1 MSRTKSIDI
10 FTTKII
16 EHPIYGKMEVKVCAP
31 KKEYNKRIDKT
42 AKRSL
47 DDTVILYDVT
57 QEEDEANKMFAGIS
71 QIYVEKMY
79 KKKGIV
85 YTQLSNKMT
94 LENCTT
100 REIKMGEATRK
111 YLNGKKCFDF
121 VDLDTGESKLKKI
134 LPEINT
140 QDSEDVHSQ
149 EISGFMQ
156 TKRLTS
162 IDIAHVFKDNAFSKV
177 G

>member
-1 MSRTKSIDI
+1 MSRTKSIDT

-16 EHPIYGKMEVKVCAP
+16 EHPVYGKMEVKVYAP
-31 KKEYNKRIDKT
+31 KKEYKKRVDKT

-47 DDTVILYDVT
+47 DDTVILYDVN
-57 QEEDEANKMFAGIS
+57 QEDESNKMFAGIS

-79 KKKGIV
+79 KRNGTI
-85 YTQLSNKMT
+85 YTQLSNEMV

-100 REIKMGEATRK
+100 LEIKMGEATKK

-121 VDLDTGESKLKKI
+121 VDIETGKSKLKDV
-134 LPEINT
+134 LPQVTT

-156 TKRLTS
+156 SKKLTS
-162 IDIAHVFKDNAFSKV
+162 IDISHVFKDNAFNKAM
-177 G
+177 